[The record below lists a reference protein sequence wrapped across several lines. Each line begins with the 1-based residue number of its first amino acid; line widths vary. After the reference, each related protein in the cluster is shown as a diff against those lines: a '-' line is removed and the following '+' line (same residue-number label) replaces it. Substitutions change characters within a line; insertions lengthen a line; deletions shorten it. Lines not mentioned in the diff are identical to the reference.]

1 MYKRFFC
8 LMLAVL
14 CCVLPCLSMAETAE
28 EENNHGQVHF
38 IEASE
43 EMPEI
48 SAGQNAPFVP
58 ENLLPEEDEAN
69 KAVIGADNRSNVN
82 PAKYP
87 YSAICYMEINGKC
100 GHSWTGTGF
109 MIDPDWM
116 LTAGHCMVCT
126 EHDQWADSMTLYFG
140 YRSKS
145 DYLYRYNG
153 QWSAWANND
162 LFNTD
167 SFGDNDYA
175 YVKLYKNV
183 GDTTGW
189 FGMRYGMSDAE
200 YEAEWFN
207 VAGYRNGK
215 IKTSIGYAEPY
226 STNRILHYAD
236 TEPGY
241 SGCPVFDDA
250 YYAVAINTAHFL
262 DNSANIGRR
271 ITTQLYYD
279 MLDSGMPR
287 D

>member
-1 MYKRFFC
+1 MCKRFFC
-8 LMLAVL
+8 LMLALLL
-14 CCVLPCLSMAETAE
+14 CISSCISLAESTE
-28 EENNHGQVHF
+28 EESNKGEILF
-38 IEASE
+38 ITPAEVAE
-43 EMPEI
+43 DVP
-48 SAGQNAPFVP
+48 AGENAPFIP
-58 ENLLPEEDEAN
+58 EAVSGNDDEPN

-82 PAKYP
+82 PSKYP
-87 YSAICYMEINGKC
+87 YSAICYMEINGQC

-126 EHDQWADSMTLYFG
+126 EHDMWADSMTLYFG

-153 QWSAWANND
+153 KWSAWTNND
-162 LFNTD
+162 LFGTG
-167 SFGDNDYA
+167 SFSANDYA

-207 VAGYRNGK
+207 VAGYRAGK

-226 STNRILHYAD
+226 NSNQILHYAD

-241 SGCPVFDDA
+241 SGCPVFDDQ
-250 YYAVAINTAHFL
+250 YYAVAINTAHFT

-279 MLDSGMPR
+279 MLDSGMPKE
-287 D
+287 